1 MAGVVIGILVLVA
14 IVFVTCYCC
23 IKRRKKSSGSV
34 LRTPSKDHNQMAASK
49 ELGGGGMW
57 VAWLNS
63 STMYLCMIHYLFN
76 ILLKQFLVHLS
87 RSC

>member
-49 ELGGGGMW
+49 ELGGGDVGGM
-57 VAWLNS
+57 V
-63 STMYLCMIHYLFN
+63 
-76 ILLKQFLVHLS
+76 K
-87 RSC
+87 